1 MMISR
6 DLAEL
11 IIPAERVDTSS
22 RGGGG
27 AILNATQRFAGL
39 LAEFILP
46 SLVHRQRERE
56 REREG
61 GREIGRSASASDIP
75 NSDIPIPS
83 SRTRARRRARSSA
96 LKRKMKFLSG
106 CFELCCLSFFSEKMD
121 LQIP

>member
-27 AILNATQRFAGL
+27 ADPQRNAAIRRVIGGVYFT
-39 LAEFILP
+39 EFSSP
-46 SLVHRQRERE
+46 PTRERE
-56 REREG
+56 RER
-61 GREIGRSASASDIP
+61 GREIRRSASDIP